1 MFRSKKKLR
10 EQLQL
15 LKERNIALSN
25 ALRTE
30 KHQNRRKQTLIDNT
44 RTAHQELKQQYDAL
58 HIKYMKVTAPKKLKR
73 KEFRG
78 R

>member
-25 ALRTE
+25 ALQSEKQRT
-30 KHQNRRKQTLIDNT
+30 KRYQDLFTNMK
-44 RTAHQELKQQYDAL
+44 TAHQELRN
-58 HIKYMKVTAPKKLKR
+58 KYENLQMKMLGQSSPDFMKKKPK
-73 KEFRG
+73 RG
-78 R
+78 

>member
-25 ALRTE
+25 ALQSE
-30 KHQNRRKQTLIDNT
+30 KNKNGTIQNILRNT
-44 RTAHQELKQQYDAL
+44 KVAHQELRQQYDAL
-58 HIKYMKVTAPKKLKR
+58 QIKHMKVTAPKEMQQKKLK
-73 KEFRG
+73 G

>member
-25 ALRTE
+25 ALQSEKQRT
-30 KHQNRRKQTLIDNT
+30 KHYQDLFTNMK
-44 RTAHQELKQQYDAL
+44 TAHQELRN
-58 HIKYMKVTAPKKLKR
+58 KYENLQMKMLSRSTPDFMRKNPK
-73 KEFRG
+73 RG
-78 R
+78 

>member
-15 LKERNIALSN
+15 LKDRNIALSN
-25 ALRTE
+25 ALTSE
-30 KHQNRRKQTLIDNT
+30 KRKNRKLKSIQCNMK
-44 RTAHQELKQQYDAL
+44 TAHQELRQQYDAL
-58 HIKYMKVTAPKKLKR
+58 QDLYMKATAPKELKR
-73 KEFRG
+73 KQIEG

>member
-15 LKERNIALSN
+15 QKERNIALSN

-30 KHQNRRKQTLIDNT
+30 KDRTKRYQDLFTNVK
-44 RTAHQELKQQYDAL
+44 TAHQELRTKYENLQMKMLSRSAPDF
-58 HIKYMKVTAPKKLKR
+58 IKKKPK
-73 KEFRG
+73 RG
-78 R
+78 

>member
-25 ALRTE
+25 ALQSEKQRT
-30 KHQNRRKQTLIDNT
+30 KRYQDLFTNMK
-44 RTAHQELKQQYDAL
+44 TAHQELRN
-58 HIKYMKVTAPKKLKR
+58 KYENLQMKMLNRSVPDFMKKKPK
-73 KEFRG
+73 RG
-78 R
+78 